1 MKYFYSYYPTKNIES
16 EDVFFNLLSIKL
28 SSTILKKLN
37 KRIGIY
43 SNKEF
48 IDLLKKYEID
58 LDFYEDIEN
67 EIKSI
72 STKRLFAVCKLYSNM
87 IQTEPFMQID
97 TDLFLFD
104 NFNFDLL
111 ESSPISFYFIEAI
124 DPYSPYLN
132 YKSWKYNYLDS
143 FNTLC
148 KKFPNITYEE
158 YTNPLIAYNCAI
170 VGGVNYKLISDI
182 YTPIFNLIKN
192 NKTYMQ
198 NLGQYPMPVL
208 EQHIIT
214 GHLNKLGYTST
225 NINFASKGPLP
236 LLFKKGDEF
245 IYKINENTSIISS
258 YLKYNETIMLGE
270 YYDDWRN
277 YSNKKLLELKKEKF
291 NGIMHLTGTKETLG
305 IKNLIYEMLKFYN
318 PVYVKWL
325 EKKFGKQ
332 HEFQKNIYNNL
343 L

>member
-1 MKYFYSYYPTKNIES
+1 MKYFYSYFPTKDIES

-28 SSTILKKLN
+28 SSTILKKMN

-104 NFNFDLL
+104 NFKFDLL

-132 YKSWKYNYLDS
+132 YKSWRYNYLDS

-158 YTNPLIAYNCAI
+158 YTNPLLAYNCAI

-198 NLGQYPMPVL
+198 NLGEYPMPVL

-214 GHLNKLGYTST
+214 GHLNKLGYTSA
-225 NINFASKGPLP
+225 NINFAANGPLP
-236 LLFKKGDEF
+236 LLYKENDEM
-245 IYKINENTSIISS
+245 IYKINENENITT
-258 YLKYNETIMLGE
+258 KYDGTWEE
-270 YYDDWRN
+270 
-277 YSNKKLLELKKEKF
+277 YSNIKLLKLKKEKY
-291 NGIMHLTGTKETLG
+291 NGVMHLTGTKETLG
-305 IKNLIYEMLKFYN
+305 IKNLVYEMLKYYN
-318 PVYVKWL
+318 SSYINWL
-325 EKKFGKQ
+325 EKTFGKQ
-332 HEFQKNIYNNL
+332 FQFQKNIYNNL